1 MAGSRPVALRDDYAV
16 FQPITTRWQDND
28 LYGHINNVTYYAF
41 FDTAVN
47 RFLIDRG
54 GLDIQNGDVIA
65 YVVHS
70 NCQYRQGL
78 AFPDAIEA
86 GVRVDKLG
94 NSSVT
99 YAVGIFKAGEKEAS
113 AHGEF
118 VHVFVDRRTQQP
130 VAIPPRIRDALA
142 SISVP

>member
-1 MAGSRPVALRDDYAV
+1 MAASRAVVLRDDYAV
-16 FQPITTRWQDND
+16 FQSITTRWQDND
-28 LYGHINNVTYYAF
+28 LYGHVNNVTYYAF

-47 RFLIDRG
+47 RFLIDQG
-54 GLDIQNGDVIA
+54 GLDIHHGEVIA

-86 GVRVDKLG
+86 GIRVDKLG

-99 YAVGIFKAGEKEAS
+99 YAVGIFKAGAPDAS
-113 AHGEF
+113 AYGEF

-130 VAIPPRIRDALA
+130 VKIPPRIREALA
-142 SISVP
+142 AISRT